1 MTSKNLRG
9 FSAGIILSTGIL
21 AGFYYTA
28 DDADK
33 TSELTEESVAQY
45 LSEKGELAIS
55 KEEYTSLKDTDH
67 TVAAPVAIEEP
78 KAVPP
83 KEEEKV
89 YQMTLTITQGMSTG
103 EVCDLLQ
110 KENIIKN
117 SDEFL
122 KYLRS
127 NNLEGAVRAESH
139 QVNSKMSFDEIA
151 KEITS
156 S

>member
-55 KEEYTSLKDTDH
+55 KEEYTSLKDTE
-67 TVAAPVAIEEP
+67 TAAAPVAKEEP
-78 KAVPP
+78 KTVPP
-83 KEEEKV
+83 KEEDKV

-122 KYLRS
+122 KYLRT

-156 S
+156 

>member
-9 FSAGIILSTGIL
+9 FSAGIIISTGIL
-21 AGFYYTA
+21 AGVYYMNSSNN
-28 DDADK
+28 DP
-33 TSELTEESVAQY
+33 ELNDETVEQY

-55 KEEYTSLKDTDH
+55 EDEYTSLK
-67 TVAAPVAIEEP
+67 AAKSTPAAAEKKSEPV
-78 KAVPP
+78 V

-89 YQMTLTITQGMSTG
+89 TEMNLTITQGMSTG

-110 KENIIKN
+110 QGKIIKD
-117 SDEFL
+117 SKEFL

-127 NNLEGAVRAESH
+127 HNLEGLVRAETH
-139 QVNSKMSFDEIA
+139 QVNSKMTFDEIA

>member
-9 FSAGIILSTGIL
+9 FSAGIIISTGIL
-21 AGFYYTA
+21 AGVYYMNGSNNDT
-28 DDADK
+28 
-33 TSELTEESVAQY
+33 ELNDETVEQY

-55 KEEYTSLKDTDH
+55 EDEYTSLK
-67 TVAAPVAIEEP
+67 AAKSTPAAAEIKPEPV
-78 KAVPP
+78 V

-89 YQMTLTITQGMSTG
+89 TEMNLTITQGMSTG

-110 KENIIKN
+110 QGKIIKD
-117 SDEFL
+117 SKEFL

-127 NNLEGAVRAESH
+127 HNLEGLVRAETH
-139 QVNSKMSFDEIA
+139 QVNSKMTFDEIA

>member
-28 DDADK
+28 DTDK
-33 TSELTEESVAQY
+33 TSVLTDESVAEY

-55 KEEYTSLKDTDH
+55 EEEYTSLKDTDDK
-67 TVAAPVAIEEP
+67 VAAPVAKEEP

>member
-9 FSAGIILSTGIL
+9 FSAGIIISTGIL
-21 AGFYYTA
+21 AGVYYTA
-28 DDADK
+28 D
-33 TSELTEESVAQY
+33 TEQSTVLTDESVEQY

-55 KEEYTSLKDTDH
+55 KEEYTSLTEAESAA
-67 TVAAPVAIEEP
+67 AAPAKEEA
-78 KAVPP
+78 KAEPE

-89 YQMTLTITQGMSTG
+89 FQMTLTITQGMSTG

-110 KENIIKN
+110 KGNIIN
-117 SDEFL
+117 DSGEFL

-139 QVNSKMSFDEIA
+139 QVNSNMSFDEIA

>member
-33 TSELTEESVAQY
+33 TSDLTEESVAQY

-55 KEEYTSLKDTDH
+55 KEEYTSLKDTE
-67 TVAAPVAIEEP
+67 TAAAPVAKEEP
-78 KAVPP
+78 KTVPQ
-83 KEEEKV
+83 KEEDKV

-122 KYLRS
+122 KYLRT

>member
-9 FSAGIILSTGIL
+9 FSAGIIISTGIL
-21 AGFYYTA
+21 AGVYYTA
-28 DDADK
+28 D
-33 TSELTEESVAQY
+33 TENRTELTDTAVEQY

-55 KEEYTSLKDTDH
+55 KEEYSSLTEAESAA
-67 TVAAPVAIEEP
+67 AAPAKKEAKAEP
-78 KAVPP
+78 E

-89 YQMTLTITQGMSTG
+89 FQMTLTISQGMSTG

-110 KENIIKN
+110 KGNIIKD
-117 SDEFL
+117 SKEFL

-139 QVNSKMSFDEIA
+139 QVNSSMNFDELA

>member
-28 DDADK
+28 DADQ

-55 KEEYTSLKDTDH
+55 KEEYSSLKDTE
-67 TVAAPVAIEEP
+67 TVAAPVAKEEP
-78 KAVPP
+78 KTVPP

-122 KYLRS
+122 KYLRT

>member
-55 KEEYTSLKDTDH
+55 KEEYTSLKDTE
-67 TVAAPVAIEEP
+67 TAAAPVAKEEP
-78 KAVPP
+78 KTVPP
-83 KEEEKV
+83 KEEDKV

-122 KYLRS
+122 KYLRT